1 MSVCAGRFR
10 RCLLSF
16 IIWFITL
23 CEWVCL
29 FCCPVLYWNHTALQE
44 RYSSCILASSS
55 SRASRG
61 AFRTSLLAAVTLTPC
76 GCATAAAGG
85 SFAEAVRFNVAVH
98 LGFRARRT
106 PIAFAQ
112 MGMGLQVVRAA
123 EFTSPSLLQTLLLQ
137 QMRYIA
143 TSNILF
149 TIGFRGA
156 CSHTRTGKG

>member
-1 MSVCAGRFR
+1 MNRWQAEPRTNEVIADVFH
-10 RCLLSF
+10 SF
-16 IIWFITL
+16 ISLNESLVCELVIRGGQRPTQPPTVHTTRHTHL

-29 FCCPVLYWNHTALQE
+29 FCCPVLYEWNHTALQE

-112 MGMGLQVVRAA
+112 MGMGL
-123 EFTSPSLLQTLLLQ
+123 
-137 QMRYIA
+137 
-143 TSNILF
+143 
-149 TIGFRGA
+149 
-156 CSHTRTGKG
+156 